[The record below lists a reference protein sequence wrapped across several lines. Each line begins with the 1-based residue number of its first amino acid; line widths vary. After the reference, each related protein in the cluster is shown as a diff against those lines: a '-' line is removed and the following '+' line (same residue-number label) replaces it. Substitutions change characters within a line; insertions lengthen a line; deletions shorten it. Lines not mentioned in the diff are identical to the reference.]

1 MSQYE
6 RLCDNVLHKKIGAAN
21 TYIFKIVVCI
31 IIAVIVNEASF
42 AMDFKFRLF
51 FERDTDLS
59 YYIKGKPNYD
69 TVSVGEVIGLS
80 AGIGLAF
87 VAISTAML
95 NIRPSTGKTEDT
107 GISRLQHFLLYAL
120 ALIFALLAENTAVS
134 IMKVACARPRPSA
147 FYICNYKGYR
157 DAVDSGDFTDY
168 DNATVIGAAADAKYC
183 LEKQGTFNDA
193 FMSFPSGHSSLIA
206 ASMLFC
212 CLLFRKTFHITSSFS
227 EVGILSWCPLVIA
240 GYVSITRVQDF
251 KHRED
256 DVGFG
261 AVVGFIVTGI
271 VWHTMEHIMDQLTVA
286 QSLASKDSKDGTNDV

>member
-42 AMDFKFRLF
+42 AMDLKFRLF

-95 NIRPSTGKTEDT
+95 NIRPSTGKTENT

-168 DNATVIGAAADAKYC
+168 DNATVIGAAADVKYVYSVIHFHGRKHFQLC
-183 LEKQGTFNDA
+183 
-193 FMSFPSGHSSLIA
+193 
-206 ASMLFC
+206 ML
-212 CLLFRKTFHITSSFS
+212 
-227 EVGILSWCPLVIA
+227 LSIFE
-240 GYVSITRVQDF
+240 Y
-251 KHRED
+251 
-256 DVGFG
+256 
-261 AVVGFIVTGI
+261 IVTFYIIFYSFVRIKVLSREAG
-271 VWHTMEHIMDQLTVA
+271 HLQ
-286 QSLASKDSKDGTNDV
+286 